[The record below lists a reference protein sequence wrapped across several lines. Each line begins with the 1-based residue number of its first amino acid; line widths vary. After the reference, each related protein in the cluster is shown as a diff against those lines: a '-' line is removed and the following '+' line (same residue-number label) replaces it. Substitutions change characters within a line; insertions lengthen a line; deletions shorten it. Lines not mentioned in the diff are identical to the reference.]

1 MILKFKEAGGKLW
14 LTYGWQESWRF
25 CYWCTYFMLYGN
37 RRSFN
42 MMTDLIMFGLFLL
55 VVLLL
60 AWPLSKYMANVF
72 MMERTSFDRL
82 FQPVERMLYRL
93 AGINPEQEMNWRQ
106 YAGALLMFNVL
117 GAAAVFLIQLLQ
129 GGLIWNPANLSGVS
143 PWHLALNTA
152 VSFMTNTNWQAY
164 GGEST
169 MSYFTQMTALT
180 VQNFVSAA
188 VGLAA
193 AVALIRGLT
202 RKSVSTIGNFWV
214 DLVRGTLRV
223 LLPLAIIFTLL
234 LVQQGAIQNLSAY
247 LTVQTLEGAE
257 QTLAMGPVASQEAIK
272 MLGTNGGGFF
282 NANSAHPF
290 ENPTPL
296 TNFLQAV
303 SIFLIPTALVLA
315 FGRMARDRRQG
326 YAILAAMVFLFVL
339 MLTGTYLS
347 ELHGN
352 PNLAGWGVDGPTAME
367 GKEVRFG
374 IAGSALFATVTTA
387 ASCGAVNAMHDSFT
401 PLGGLFPLLQMQ
413 LGEVIIG
420 GVGAGFYGMMLFV
433 ILTVFIV
440 GLMVGRTP
448 EYLGKKI
455 EARETKMA
463 TLGILF
469 PSVTIL
475 TSSAIAV
482 VTEPGT
488 ASIFN
493 PGPHGLSEILYAFSS
508 AAGNNGSAFGGLSAN
523 TPFYNGMLA
532 VGMLIGRFGVILPI
546 LAIAGSMAGKKVSP
560 PGPGTFPT
568 TGGLFVLLLAGI
580 VLIVGALT
588 FLPVLTL
595 GPIVEQLLMLQGTA
609 F

>member
-1 MILKFKEAGGKLW
+1 
-14 LTYGWQESWRF
+14 
-25 CYWCTYFMLYGN
+25 
-37 RRSFN
+37 
-42 MMTDLIMFGLFLL
+42 MMTDMIMFGLFFI

-60 AWPLSKYMANVF
+60 AWPLGKYMAKVF
-72 MMERTSFDRL
+72 TIERTFLDPVLQPLERL
-82 FQPVERMLYRL
+82 LYRL

-106 YAGALLMFNVL
+106 YAGALLLFNVL
-117 GAAAVFLIQLLQ
+117 GAVIVFLIQILQ
-129 GGLIWNPANLSGVS
+129 GALIWNPANLSGVS
-143 PWHLALNTA
+143 PWHLAFNTA
-152 VSFMTNTNWQAY
+152 VSFMTNTNWQSY

-188 VGLAA
+188 VGLAVA
-193 AVALIRGLT
+193 MALIRGLT

-223 LLPLAIIFTLL
+223 LLPLSIVFTLL
-234 LVQQGAIQNLSAY
+234 LVQQGTVQNLSAY
-247 LTVQTLEGAE
+247 LAIQTLEGVE

-315 FGRMARDRRQG
+315 FGRMVRDRWQG
-326 YAILAAMVFLFVL
+326 YAVLGTMTLLFIL

-352 PNLAGWGVDGPTAME
+352 PNLAGWGVDSPTAME

-475 TSSAIAV
+475 TSSAIAAV
-482 VTEPGT
+482 AGPGT
-488 ASIFN
+488 SSIFN
-493 PGPHGLSEILYAFSS
+493 PGPHGLSEVMYAFAS
-508 AAGNNGSAFGGLSAN
+508 AVGNNGSAFGGLSAN
-523 TPFYNGMLA
+523 TPFYNVMLA
-532 VGMLIGRFGVILPI
+532 VGMLIGRFSVILSI
-546 LAIAGSMAGKKVSP
+546 LAIAGGMAEKKVSP
-560 PGPGTFPT
+560 PGPGTFST
-568 TGGLFVLLLAGI
+568 TGWLFVMLLAGI
-580 VLIVGALT
+580 VLIIGALT
-588 FLPVLTL
+588 FLPMLTL
-595 GPIVEQLLMLQGTA
+595 GPIVEQLLMLQGTT